1 MAPGNTVTIV
11 GNATREP
18 ELRFTAS
25 GQAVATFGVA
35 VNRRWQNRNNEW
47 EESTSFFDVTCWA
60 QLAENVAE
68 SVPKGGRV
76 VVTGR
81 LDQRSWETQ
90 EGDKRSKVEIVADDV
105 APSLRWA
112 TAQITKNERREGGDG
127 GGYAGGSGGGGGGG
141 GGSSRPAPSEPAAA
155 GGGGYDPDE
164 EPF

>member
-127 GGYAGGSGGGGGGG
+127 GGYAGGGGGGGG
-141 GGSSRPAPSEPAAA
+141 GGSSSRPAPSAPTG